1 MFKHSVSK
9 LQIIITVALGLATV
23 ASFIYQ
29 HSGGFLEPLNIL
41 RVLLVIAFLV
51 FLFTNLQGIPS
62 KGQLATETKRKH
74 KYTETLV
81 WLLPSLAVIF
91 AIVNTIMPEV
101 GHALV
106 KGGEIFSFRPAIYIK
121 MLLDIAS
128 CVIFILLAKRFMG
141 RKQWLLV
148 AMFILLA
155 LVTFWMAMEEIS
167 WGQRVFKWE
176 TTGYFAENNMQ
187 SETNLH
193 NLNTQLFQ
201 NVLYF
206 GGFLLL
212 VAMPFFR
219 DHLIQLL
226 QKIKSLKPVI
236 FLLPSAW
243 MTIAFAAGMGFI
255 DPYMSEAGWRWTSIL
270 FQTIATGAILAVYSL
285 HAYHQRDSRSKAAL
299 WSLLAFIIVLTL
311 SLCFR
316 SLWDLDSGSPTE
328 YIELFIAFGITSWA
342 FELKYRSNDK
352 HWLSITKS

>member
-1 MFKHSVSK
+1 MSKRSVSK
-9 LQIIITVALGLATV
+9 LQIIITITLGLLTAV
-23 ASFIYQ
+23 SFIYQ
-29 HSGGFLEPLNIL
+29 HSGGFLEPLNII
-41 RVLLVIAFLV
+41 RVLLIIV
-51 FLFTNLQGIPS
+51 FLGLLLANLQGIPRPD
-62 KGQLATETKRKH
+62 QLAKETKRSH
-74 KYTETLV
+74 KYTKTLT

-91 AIVNTIMPEV
+91 AIINTAAPEV
-101 GHALV
+101 GHDLV

-128 CVIFILLAKRFMG
+128 CIVFIILARRFIG

-148 AMFILLA
+148 GIFALLA

-167 WGQRVFKWE
+167 WGQRIFKWE

-212 VAMPFFR
+212 VALPFFR
-219 DHLIQLL
+219 DHLTQLL

-236 FLLPSAW
+236 FLLPGAW

-270 FQTIATGAILAVYSL
+270 FQAIATGAILAVYSL
-285 HAYHQRDSRSKAAL
+285 RAYNQRDSRSKTAL
-299 WSLLAFIIVLTL
+299 WSLLAFMLVLTL

-316 SLWDLDSGSPTE
+316 SLWDQDSGSPTE

-342 FELKYRSNDK
+342 FELKYRSGNRY
-352 HWLSITKS
+352 WLSITES